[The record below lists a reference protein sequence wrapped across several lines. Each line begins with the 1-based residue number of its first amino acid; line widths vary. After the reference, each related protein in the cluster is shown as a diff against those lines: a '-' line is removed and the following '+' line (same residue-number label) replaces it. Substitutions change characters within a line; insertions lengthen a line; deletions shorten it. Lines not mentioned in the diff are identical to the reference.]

1 MYKVGGINSSWKT
14 LHPRVSFAFIGK
26 NGSINN
32 WSNSILEIIFYVRN
46 LEIKTLF
53 YPSERYVQEVQ
64 ESSCQNDCE
73 CWSQRTWEMK
83 LWRIW
88 TTHDDSENTWKKKTA
103 PTQKTPSSLSYIE
116 IDGQQITDPLST
128 ASAFYYNF
136 TKIQLSANS
145 AASADDDLQADMN
158 FLTWAFGFFQNS
170 NRWFYAIQCSSHD
183 YQTSWREHKAY
194 RGNKATGLDGFGIKI
209 IKLALLAISLKA
221 QLTLYNTSIQ
231 SMTPSFRQP

>member
-1 MYKVGGINSSWKT
+1 MRNEIMENMNNPRRLWKH
-14 LHPRVSFAFIGK
+14 LK
-26 NGSINN
+26 
-32 WSNSILEIIFYVRN
+32 
-46 LEIKTLF
+46 K
-53 YPSERYVQEVQ
+53 
-64 ESSCQNDCE
+64 
-73 CWSQRTWEMK
+73 
-83 LWRIW
+83 
-88 TTHDDSENTWKKKTA
+88 KKKTA

-158 FLTWAFGFFQNS
+158 ATLLDFFKTRIDDSTQFNVPLTTTKQVEENIKRIG
-170 NRWFYAIQCSSHD
+170 
-183 YQTSWREHKAY
+183 
-194 RGNKATGLDGFGIKI
+194 GNKATGLDGFGITI

-231 SMTPSFRQP
+231 SMTPSFRQTSKKLA

>member
-1 MYKVGGINSSWKT
+1 MYKRSRNQVVKMIANAEVSAHEKWNYGEYEQPTTTLKT
-14 LHPRVSFAFIGK
+14 L
-26 NGSINN
+26 
-32 WSNSILEIIFYVRN
+32 
-46 LEIKTLF
+46 
-53 YPSERYVQEVQ
+53 
-64 ESSCQNDCE
+64 
-73 CWSQRTWEMK
+73 
-83 LWRIW
+83 
-88 TTHDDSENTWKKKTA
+88 KKKTA

-116 IDGQQITDPLST
+116 IDGQQITDPLSM

-194 RGNKATGLDGFGIKI
+194 RGK
-209 IKLALLAISLKA
+209 
-221 QLTLYNTSIQ
+221 Q
-231 SMTPSFRQP
+231 SYGSGWFWD

>member
-1 MYKVGGINSSWKT
+1 MYKRSRNQVVKMIANAEVSAHEKWNYGEYEQPTTTLKT
-14 LHPRVSFAFIGK
+14 L
-26 NGSINN
+26 
-32 WSNSILEIIFYVRN
+32 E
-46 LEIKTLF
+46 
-53 YPSERYVQEVQ
+53 
-64 ESSCQNDCE
+64 
-73 CWSQRTWEMK
+73 
-83 LWRIW
+83 
-88 TTHDDSENTWKKKTA
+88 KKKTA

-158 FLTWAFGFFQNS
+158 ATLLDFFKTRIDDSTQFNVPLTTTKQVEENIKRIG
-170 NRWFYAIQCSSHD
+170 
-183 YQTSWREHKAY
+183 
-194 RGNKATGLDGFGIKI
+194 GNKATGLDGFGITI

-231 SMTPSFRQP
+231 SMTPSFRQTSKKLA